1 MENADSGRN
10 GHVSVQ
16 RDFEVSRIGPQALAR
31 AYEIVLPI
39 SLDVRVMQ
47 GRPARRFR
55 YEGPAVPAERSQ
67 VVAGVGL

>member
-1 MENADSGRN
+1 MESADSGRN

-16 RDFEVSRIGPQALAR
+16 RDFEVSRIGPQALAY

-39 SLDVRVMQ
+39 SLDLRVMP

-55 YEGPAVPAERSQ
+55 YKGLAVPVERSQ
-67 VVAGVGL
+67 VAAGVGL